1 MTNDQITPIS
11 RIAVRPGD
19 RFTCDGNFWVHV
31 VAMLGP
37 YIVVEEY
44 DLPCTVPDD
53 ARVRIF
59 KNFDQFRAAY
69 LVPGSDRYWIR
80 YFDDD
85 APLHHLRATIA
96 HDTIASALPFS
107 DPRQIGSEQLLQ
119 LFAEQALAAT
129 GASGAVIARAEE
141 AGMVCRASSGQTAPH
156 PGMLIADQSGM
167 VAECLREDRVL
178 RCDDTQ
184 ASNISALA
192 TFHKAGI
199 RSVLLVPLRDGSG
212 LLGVFSDQPAAFGDR
227 ETAVLSLISETLSVL
242 LARGITEAIP
252 FPLPEI
258 VTAIA

>member
-19 RFTCDGNFWVHV
+19 RFTCDGSFWVHV
-31 VAMLGP
+31 VAVLGS

-53 ARVRIF
+53 ARLRIF

-85 APLHHLRATIA
+85 APLHHLRATSAPDVIG
-96 HDTIASALPFS
+96 SALPFS
-107 DPRQIGSEQLLQ
+107 DPCQIGSEQLLQ
-119 LFAEQALAAT
+119 MFAEQALVAT
-129 GASGAVIARAEE
+129 GASGAAIALAEE
-141 AGMVCRASSGQTAPH
+141 TGMVCRASSGQTAPQ
-156 PGMLIADQSGM
+156 PGMLIADQGGM

-192 TFHKAGI
+192 SFHKAGI
-199 RSVLLVPLRDGSG
+199 RSVLLVPLRDGAG
-212 LLGVFSDQPAAFGDR
+212 LLGVFSGQQAAFGDR
-227 ETAVLSLISETLSVL
+227 EIAALSLMSETLGVL
-242 LARGITEAIP
+242 VTHRTDDAIP
-252 FPLPEI
+252 LPLLHI
-258 VTAIA
+258 VPAIA